1 MLNRLSTHFDFHGEA
16 LKLRSERQRVIAS
29 NIANAD
35 TPGYLAREID
45 FKSALTAATRG
56 LPGVGQSPSPAN
68 AGLLATTAAGHF
80 SVPTFSLSNAPGNAP
95 TALLYRHPAQ
105 RSMDANSVDMDVER
119 AHFADN
125 SIRYEASLRFLNGQI
140 KTMNLA
146 VTGQ

>member
-35 TPGYLAREID
+35 TPGYAARDVD
-45 FKSALTAATRG
+45 FKSALANATKG
-56 LPGVGQSPSPAN
+56 LPGVASLPSMAN
-68 AGLLATTAAGHF
+68 SGAISTTSAGHMR
-80 SVPTFSLSNAPGNAP
+80 VPTFSLSNAAGGNP
-95 TALLYRHPAQ
+95 TPLQYRQPAQ
-105 RSMDANSVDMDVER
+105 GSMDSNSVDMDVER
-119 AHFADN
+119 ANFADN